1 MLRIDIVSDFSRLPH
16 TVNLREA
23 CFPTDRFFSVGT
35 MCSYLLSFYTE
46 CEYALR
52 DLHHLVC
59 PDAETRVDELVNEYA
74 GLLYTSFRVSS
85 C

>member
-1 MLRIDIVSDFSRLPH
+1 
-16 TVNLREA
+16 
-23 CFPTDRFFSVGT
+23 